1 MNIDIR
7 EPTIAQY
14 SIDLNVQTRDFV
26 GNHGGHNLG
35 SWLINVNDPME
46 FCSRIWSKSIEH
58 IHRGVIFTSNNG
70 ILDCEW
76 MPDAIPSIEYIDRIR
91 ASEPCRELPPQSHQN
106 LPAQRLYL
114 THLLG

>member
-1 MNIDIR
+1 MNVDIH
-7 EPTIAQY
+7 EPTSAQY
-14 SIDLNVQTRDFV
+14 SIVLKVQVRDFV

-46 FCSRIWSKSIEH
+46 FCSTIWSKSIEH

-76 MPDAIPSIEYIDRIR
+76 MPDAIPSIEYIDRFLAIYDVIQKKKV
-91 ASEPCRELPPQSHQN
+91 PCTTIDG
-106 LPAQRLYL
+106 AFYL
-114 THLLG
+114 KS

>member
-35 SWLINVNDPME
+35 MWSINVNDPLE
-46 FCSRIWSKSIEH
+46 FCTALWTKSIEH
-58 IHRGVIFTSNNG
+58 INRGVIFTSNNG
-70 ILDCEW
+70 ILDCEL
-76 MPDAIPSIEYIDRIR
+76 MHDTTPTTEYIDSFFAIYDV
-91 ASEPCRELPPQSHQN
+91 
-106 LPAQRLYL
+106 AQKNDIYSN
-114 THLLG
+114 